1 MADIQATAAAANQTI
16 ATSGRSGSLESAST
30 ERKVAADSEIERKEA
45 EPSATLPGVGDNVD
59 IQA

>member
-1 MADIQATAAAANQTI
+1 MVDIQGAAAASGQAIT
-16 ATSGRSGSLESAST
+16 AAGRSGALESEVG

-59 IQA
+59 LQA

>member
-1 MADIQATAAAANQTI
+1 MVDIQATAASAQIVNAA
-16 ATSGRSGSLESAST
+16 GRAGALESEVS

-59 IQA
+59 LQA

>member
-1 MADIQATAAAANQTI
+1 MVDIQATAASAQVVSAA
-16 ATSGRSGSLESAST
+16 GRAGALESEVG

-59 IQA
+59 LQA

>member
-1 MADIQATAAAANQTI
+1 MVDIQAAAASSQVVGK
-16 ATSGRSGSLESAST
+16 SGQFASSESISAD
-30 ERKVAADSEIERKEA
+30 RKTAEDSEIERKEA